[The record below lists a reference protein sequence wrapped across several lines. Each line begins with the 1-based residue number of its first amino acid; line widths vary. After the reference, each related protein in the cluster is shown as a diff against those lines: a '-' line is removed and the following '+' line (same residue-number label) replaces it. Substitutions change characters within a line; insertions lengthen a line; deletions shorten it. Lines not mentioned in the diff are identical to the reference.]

1 MYRLKQVSS
10 LLSKCAADL
19 QCSRLGIGFE
29 KLDRDAFD
37 PEKAYDKLAA
47 VGVKWIRIQ
56 SGWAKTEKQ
65 KGVYDFAWL
74 DSIVDNLI
82 ARGMIPWMCMCY
94 GNALYTESAKKVFG
108 AAGCPPIHTE
118 EEKQAWHNY
127 CAATAKHFRGRVT
140 HFEVWNEPDGAWC
153 WKHGVNATELGQ
165 FNVDTARALR
175 EGNPEVY
182 VIGGSLCQLSSSL
195 AFLQEAFQTG
205 MGDVIDGF
213 TFHEYVYKETNV
225 AQRVRAF
232 RGFFTL
238 HGKHIDIIQGESG
251 SQSRP
256 FGYGALRLGG
266 WTPRKQAKQLL
277 RHTVADLLADVKFT
291 SFFSCLDM
299 MEALNGTVGDKAS
312 YQDYG
317 YFGILGA
324 DFDEDGI
331 ATGEYT
337 PKPSY
342 YALQNLSSLLGG
354 NLVTMDLPVLF
365 TTSRTFDVVEH
376 TGGLPPVRFEEAMS
390 GGFRLDNGSYAFAF
404 WKPCEL
410 MTTEYEGATTLH
422 TSIPCDEV
430 HLVDPMDGAIYEIPE
445 SIMSVDDFGNRI
457 FKDIPIKDYPMFL
470 VFGKVE

>member
-1 MYRLKQVSS
+1 MYRLKKIGS
-10 LLSKCAADL
+10 LTPKSASQLKA
-19 QCSRLGIGFE
+19 SRLGIGFE

-65 KGVYDFAWL
+65 KGVYDFEWL

-82 ARGMIPWMCMCY
+82 SRGMIPWMCMCY
-94 GNALYTESAKKVFG
+94 GNSLYTEEAKEVYG
-108 AAGCPPIHTE
+108 AVGCPPIHTE
-118 EEKQAWHNY
+118 QEKKAWHDY
-127 CAATAKHFRGRVT
+127 CVATAKHFSGRIT
-140 HFEVWNEPDGAWC
+140 HFEVWNEPDGKWC
-153 WKHGVNATELGQ
+153 WKHGPNATELGQ
-165 FNVDTARALR
+165 FTVDTARALR
-175 EGNPEVY
+175 EGNPDVY
-182 VIGGSLCQLSSSL
+182 VIGGSICQITSSI
-195 AFLQEAFQTG
+195 AYLQKAFQAG
-205 MGDVIDGF
+205 MADAIDGLS
-213 TFHEYVYKETNV
+213 FHEYLYHETNV
-225 AQRVRAF
+225 SQRVRAL
-232 RGFFTL
+232 RGLFNL
-238 HGKHIDIIQGESG
+238 REKKIDIIQGESG

-277 RHTVADLLADVKFT
+277 RHATADLLADVKFT

-299 MEALNGTVGDKAS
+299 KEALNGTVDDKAS

-324 DFDEDGI
+324 DFDENGF

-342 YALQNLSSLLGG
+342 YALQNIASLLGG
-354 NLVTMDLPVLF
+354 DLVTMDLPVVFSTKSL
-365 TTSRTFDVVEH
+365 DMVDH
-376 TGGLPPVRFEEAMS
+376 IGDLPPVRYHEALS
-390 GGFRLDNGSYAFAF
+390 GGFRLDNGSYAFAY

-410 MTTEYEGATTLH
+410 MTTEYEGATVLH
-422 TSIPCDEV
+422 ASIPCDEV

-445 SIMSVDDFGNRI
+445 TIMTVDDVGNRI
-457 FKDIPIKDYPMFL
+457 FKDIPIKDYPLFL
-470 VFGKVE
+470 VFGKIE